1 MGIKNLTKVIADLAP
16 QAIKEKPLNAYF
28 GRAVAVDASMSMY
41 QFLIA
46 VRQEGSQLSTES
58 GEVTSHLMG
67 MFYRTIRM
75 ITNGIK
81 PIYVF
86 DGKPPV
92 LKSDELGKRKVRR
105 TDAKDKHVE
114 AFEIGDT
121 EAIDKYS
128 RRLVHVTKEQTE
140 ECKKVLQLM
149 GVPYIDAPGEAEA
162 QCAAMVKAKLVF
174 AAATDDMDTLTF
186 GSDIVLRHVSFSEA
200 KKMPIKEI
208 HLSAVLQ
215 GLEFTHEEF
224 VDLCILLG
232 CDYCESIKGIGMARA
247 VDLVKKYRNLEEI
260 IAHIDK
266 TKYQIPED
274 WPFQAVRKLF
284 LEPDVSDCSNL
295 QVSFQPV
302 SQSSLIAFKD
312 QLDRSRRRR
321 PGQLFVEREKF
332 RVIIRHCLNFN
343 YHVSYSEDRVRS
355 GAAKLRNA
363 RRVSTQTRI
372 DSFFK
377 VSAAPPVQKARWF
390 FIACV
395 PLFFGSMNE
404 K

>member
-1 MGIKNLTKVIADLAP
+1 MC
-16 QAIKEKPLNAYF
+16 
-28 GRAVAVDASMSMY
+28 
-41 QFLIA
+41 
-46 VRQEGSQLSTES
+46 
-58 GEVTSHLMG
+58 
-67 MFYRTIRM
+67 
-75 ITNGIK
+75 
-81 PIYVF
+81 
-86 DGKPPV
+86 
-92 LKSDELGKRKVRR
+92 
-105 TDAKDKHVE
+105 
-114 AFEIGDT
+114 DT

-149 GVPYIDAPGEAEA
+149 GVPFIDVVAPGEAEA

-215 GLEFTHEEF
+215 GLEFTQEEF

-232 CDYCESIKGIGMARA
+232 CDYCESIKGIGMTRA

-274 WPFQAVRKLF
+274 WPFKAVRKLF
-284 LEPDVSDCSNL
+284 LEPDVCDCSNL
-295 QVSFQPV
+295 QLNWTDPDEEGLVNFLSNEKSF
-302 SQSSLIAFKD
+302 A
-312 QLDRSRRRR
+312 
-321 PGQLFVEREKF
+321 
-332 RVIIRHCLNFN
+332 
-343 YHVSYSEDRVRS
+343 EDRVRS

-372 DSFFK
+372 DSFFQL
-377 VSAAPPVQKARWF
+377 SAAPSVKKVYSF
-390 FIACV
+390 FTA
-395 PLFFGSMNE
+395 
-404 K
+404 